1 MKAAIYARVSTDE
14 QNPKNQVEPLR
25 SFAQSLDMEI
35 VDEYIDVVSGGDSNR
50 PSFQRLLSDAD
61 SHKFDM
67 ILIWALDRF
76 SREGILNTLAYLKR
90 LKNANVSLRS
100 LKESWLNTSDE
111 GMGQLLI
118 AIFSWV
124 AAQERKRISERTKE
138 GMLGKKNIGKRGPD
152 KNPRKRGG
160 YFLRYSPHLK
170 PENKKPTPY
179 LHPVSP
185 T

>member
-25 SFAQSLDMEI
+25 SFAQSLDLEI
-35 VDEYIDVVSGGDSNR
+35 VEEYIDVVSGGDSNR
-50 PSFQRLLSDAD
+50 PGFKRLLAGADA
-61 SHKFDM
+61 HKFDI

-124 AAQERKRISERTKE
+124 AAQERQRLSERTKE
-138 GMLGKKNIGKRGPD
+138 GLRGKQNVGKRGPD
-152 KNPRKRGG
+152 KKPRKRGG
-160 YFLRYSPHLK
+160 YYLRYSPHLK
-170 PENKKPTPY
+170 DATKQTVVS

-185 T
+185 